1 MGMNLC
7 LAFTN
12 IPNLIRPA
20 SWAERL
26 IHFRPLFCVQT
37 KICFAE
43 HLFFLCCQGIVRRA
57 VALGRYVQNPLAM
70 VATLCGPEREILS
83 VKLSPFENFLTPD
96 GSMQWL
102 NRLW

>member
-1 MGMNLC
+1 MSKPRSVLLNTY
-7 LAFTN
+7 F
-12 IPNLIRPA
+12 
-20 SWAERL
+20 SY
-26 IHFRPLFCVQT
+26 VV
-37 KICFAE
+37 K
-43 HLFFLCCQGIVRRA
+43 
-57 VALGRYVQNPLAM
+57 ALLGVLSRFGVMCQNPLAM